1 MPAPS
6 ASPPAA
12 QPELIGRQAERAAAR
27 RGAILDAALHVVAEH
42 GLSATTMERVALKAG
57 VSPGTVTFHF
67 ARKEALLLAALDHVA
82 AGFEAARRGAL
93 AAAGDDPAGA
103 LDALVG
109 VSFDPA
115 VSAPQ
120 HIAVWTA
127 FWGEAK
133 ARRIYRERVGA
144 ADAAYYDDLKR
155 LVRAVLA
162 RRPGATAT
170 DRAAGDRQ
178 ADALAL
184 GFAGLIDGLQ
194 QEALVAG
201 RRFDRAEAR
210 ALARAYLAAVFPH
223 EARWAQYGKGEAS

>member
-1 MPAPS
+1 M
-6 ASPPAA
+6 PPARV
-12 QPELIGRQAERAAAR
+12 PKHPVVKDRSERAETR

-82 AGFEAARRGAL
+82 AGFETARREAL
-93 AAAGDDPAGA
+93 AAAGDDPAQA
-103 LDALVG
+103 LDALVD
-109 VSFDPA
+109 VSFDPT

-144 ADAAYYDDLKR
+144 ADAAYYGDLKR

-162 RRPGATAT
+162 RRPGAS
-170 DRAAGDRQ
+170 AGARE

-184 GFAGLIDGLQ
+184 GFAGVIDGLW

-201 RRFDRAEAR
+201 RRFDRAAAR
-210 ALARAYLAAVFPH
+210 ALARAYLTAVFPH
-223 EARWAQYGKGEAS
+223 EALWTPHSRGEPS